1 LKNVKGNY
9 LIARG
14 EDLEKVKKDLPD
26 VQAYTSGFPKLPI
39 QRVGMRNVEVP
50 FQYRWPSSGQKER
63 VLATI
68 DSFTNLDRDHKG
80 INMSRITRIIMDV
93 MGDPLRSFSDFG
105 EVAQALKAA
114 HGSRYIQIQGR
125 FVLPYQAQTPVSDLT
140 SPETIHLGLES
151 ILDGD
156 LLRNFLSLKST
167 EMSLCPCSKEMSL
180 LKNNIS
186 AEERAQLDSLTP
198 KLREKVLAAGFGAH
212 NQKSQVE
219 LRVELAQGISLD
231 PGILLKLVKN
241 SVSSPTLTILKRP
254 DEKYETEVAYMG
266 AYIDQDGQLLPQKNG
281 GPMFV
286 EDIAR
291 NLSRGLD
298 ELIKADVIVDY
309 RVEVNNEES
318 IHSNG
323 ILATAVMGPASNS

>member
-1 LKNVKGNY
+1 
-9 LIARG
+9 
-14 EDLEKVKKDLPD
+14 LEQVKKDLPD
-26 VQAYTSGFPKLPI
+26 VQSYTSGFPQLPI

-50 FQYRWPSSGQKER
+50 FLYRWPHSGQKER
-63 VLATI
+63 VLATF
-68 DSFTNLDRDHKG
+68 DSFTNLDPGHKG
-80 INMSRITRIIMDV
+80 INMSRITRTIMGV
-93 MGDPLRSFSDFG
+93 LGDPMRSFSDFS
-105 EVAQALKAA
+105 EVAQALKGA
-114 HGSRYIQIQGR
+114 HGSQYIQIQGR
-125 FVLPYQAQTPVSDLT
+125 FVLPYQARTPITELT

-151 ILDGD
+151 ILEGD
-156 LLRNFLSLKST
+156 KLRNFLSLKST

-186 AEERAQLDSLTP
+186 ASERAELQALSP
-198 KLREKVLAAGFGAH
+198 ELREKVLAAGFGAH

-219 LRVELAQGISLD
+219 LRVELAPGVSMD
-231 PGILLKLVKN
+231 PDVLLQIIKR

-266 AYIDQDGQLLPQKNG
+266 ATISPEGKMVPTGHG

-291 NLSRGLD
+291 NLAQGLD
-298 ELIKADVIVDY
+298 ALMAKATIVDY

-323 ILATAVMGPASNS
+323 ILATAVMGPEKIKPQGS